1 MSPLPAKIM
10 ITGTDTSVGKTLV
23 SALLLD
29 YLKSKGTDAGYLKLV
44 SCGGEQADD
53 CLYCQEKTGVKA
65 EAVYHF
71 SLAAS
76 PHLAAREQGEEVD
89 LSRLSEALNV
99 NKHHEV
105 LVVEGAGG
113 LCVPLNDETLL
124 VDFMAKHPMPTILVA
139 RSGLGTLNHTLL
151 SVEALRSRNIS
162 ILGII
167 FSDEKKYAE
176 DDLLVQDNM
185 ATIARFTGLTVL
197 GRLRQCVD
205 FEEGRRFFAEIGE
218 VVARNSESFGE
229 RLL

>member
-1 MSPLPAKIM
+1 MSPLPAEIM

-29 YLKSKGTDAGYLKLV
+29 YLKSRGTDVGYLKLV

-53 CLYCQEKTGVKA
+53 CRYCEEKGGVKG

-71 SLAAS
+71 ILAAS

-89 LSRLSEALNV
+89 LSRLCQALDKE
-99 NKHHEV
+99 KHHEV

-113 LCVPLNDETLL
+113 LCVPLNDKTLL
-124 VDFMAKHPMPTILVA
+124 VDFMASHPMATVLVA

-151 SVEALRSRNIS
+151 SVEALRSRKIP

-167 FSDEKKYAE
+167 FSDEKSYAE
-176 DDLLVQDNM
+176 DDLLVLDNM
-185 ATIARFTGLTVL
+185 ATIARFTGLAVL
-197 GRLRQCVD
+197 GRLPHCAS
-205 FEEGRRFFAEIGE
+205 FEEGQRYFAEIGQ
-218 VVARNSESFGE
+218 AILS
-229 RLL
+229 